1 MKKYHFQKT
10 KTSLYIGK
18 IICLARTYRK
28 HAEEMNSLPP
38 SSPLLFLKPS
48 SSVIFSGETI
58 MYPSQSK
65 CVHHEVEV
73 GVVIGKRASQIS
85 KENAL
90 RFIEGYV
97 IGLDITARDIQSI
110 AKKNGWPWSI
120 AKGFDTF
127 TPISDVVSC
136 DDVSDPNDLEFTL
149 QVNNRLRQK
158 GKTNQ
163 LIWTVET
170 LISYISTI
178 MTLEPGDLILTGTPE
193 GVSEIKRGDQIK
205 AELTGFAT
213 LSVDVGEAI
222 HESRRL

>member
-1 MKKYHFQKT
+1 MKKYHFQKR
-10 KTSLYIGK
+10 KTSLRIGK

-28 HAEEMNSLPP
+28 HAEEMNTLPP
-38 SSPLLFLKPS
+38 PSPLLFLKPS
-48 SSVIFSGETI
+48 SSIIFSGGTI

-73 GVVIGKRASQIS
+73 GVVIGKKAFCIS

-97 IGLDITARDIQSI
+97 VGLDITARDIQSI

-127 TPISDVVSC
+127 APISDVVSC
-136 DDVSDPNDLEFTL
+136 DDVYDPNDLEFTL
-149 QVNNRLRQK
+149 QVNKRVRQK
-158 GKTNQ
+158 GKTNN

-170 LISYISTI
+170 LVSYISTI

-205 AELTGFAT
+205 AELTDFVT
-213 LSVDVGEAI
+213 LFVDVGG
-222 HESRRL
+222 SDP